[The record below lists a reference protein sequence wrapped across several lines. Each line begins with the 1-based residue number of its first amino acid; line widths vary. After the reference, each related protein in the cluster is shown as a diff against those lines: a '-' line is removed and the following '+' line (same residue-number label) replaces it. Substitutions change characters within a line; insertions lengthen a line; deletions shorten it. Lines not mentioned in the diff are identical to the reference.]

1 MSASSSRIRTP
12 DQRLRVFVSST
23 LRELAPERAAVRAA
37 IDRLAMA
44 PVMFELGARP
54 HPPRDLYR
62 AYLAQSDIFVGVY
75 GDSYG
80 WVAPGEEVSGLE
92 DEYLLAPSSMPRL
105 IYVRA
110 SQHRQERLDG
120 LLQRI
125 RDDDRVAYKA
135 FSTPEELRELVTAD
149 LATLLAERFDE
160 SSGSRT
166 DTPAAAPEP
175 AVAAPAATGLPT
187 ATTRILGRER
197 ELADVIALLTHDGE
211 RLVTLLGP
219 GGIGKTRLSLAVGE
233 QARPAFPDGVFF
245 VDLAPFQEPSQV
257 LPAVAQALGIRD
269 AGDGSLE
276 QKVHTALRGRRTL
289 LLLDNLEQ
297 VVDAANVVR
306 DLVTA
311 VPTLSV
317 LATSRILLRVSG
329 ERTVEVGPLPL
340 PDEQQRSTAQAALDV
355 PSVALFVERARA
367 VKPDFELTD
376 GNVSA
381 VARICEALDGV
392 PLAIELAA
400 ARLRILPPQAL
411 LDRLSH
417 GLPLL
422 TGGSRDLPVRQRT
435 LRSTIE
441 WSTRLLAA
449 PEQELL
455 ARLGVF
461 AGTFTLEAAEWIA
474 EGIDADALD
483 ALGALV
489 DGSLVRQR
497 EEDDRAVFSMLAT
510 VREYAL
516 EELDARGALAEV
528 KDRHARFYLRLAA
541 QAEAELEGAAQRGWV
556 QRLTD
561 DRENVAAAERFLL
574 DEGRFDEAADLAWDL
589 YVYWWVGG
597 SLPSVRAWMQEVLD
611 AGGDLAPHTRAVAL
625 YFTRAISFWQ
635 DADDFLVPGL
645 RESAALFGQTG
656 DASGRALALVSL
668 ALALLA
674 AREPDP
680 AGADAALEEAL
691 LLFRESRDGWGEA
704 FALITL
710 GRVDL
715 LTQHVDRS
723 LERFEESLVV
733 SGRQHDALSRSIGL
747 HHRGWAELLLGRI
760 DAAEQDFED
769 SLAESLGM
777 GHDEGIA
784 YGLEGLV
791 ATSAARGDVQRAGR
805 LLGAS
810 EVVREQ
816 KGLYNAL
823 SFTFHRPAVEAI
835 LAGPGAAAFES
846 SRAAGRELGTTNA
859 VRIALADADD
869 GAREPVARVGA
880 TS

>member
-92 DEYLLAPSSMPRL
+92 DEYLLTPSWMPRL

-125 RDDDRVAYKA
+125 RDDDRAAYKA

-166 DTPAAAPEP
+166 DAP
-175 AVAAPAATGLPT
+175 AVAPAPAEAPPAAGLPV

-197 ELADVIALLTHDGE
+197 ELADVVALLTHDGE

-219 GGIGKTRLSLAVGE
+219 GGIGKTRLALAVAE
-233 QARPAFPDGVFF
+233 QARQAFPDGALF
-245 VDLAPFQEPSQV
+245 VDLAPFQDPSQV

-269 AGDGSLE
+269 AGDGTLE
-276 QKVHTALRGRRTL
+276 EKVRTALRGRRTL

-306 DLVTA
+306 DLVSA

-340 PDEQQRSTAQAALDV
+340 PDEQQQTTAQAALDV

-376 GNVSA
+376 ANVSA
-381 VARICEALDGV
+381 VSRICEALDGV

-441 WSTRLLAA
+441 WSTRLLAP

-461 AGTFTLEAAEWIA
+461 AGGFTLEAAEWIA
-474 EGIDADALD
+474 DGIDADALD

-516 EELDARGALAEV
+516 EELDARGALADV

-541 QAEAELEGAAQRGWV
+541 QAEGELEGAAQRGWV
-556 QRLTD
+556 QRLTE

-574 DEGRFDEAADLAWDL
+574 DERRFDEAADLAWDL

-597 SLPSVRAWMQEVLD
+597 SLPSVRAWMQEALD
-611 AGGDLAPHTRAVAL
+611 TGGDLAPHTRAVAL

-645 RESAALFGQTG
+645 RESAALFGETG

-674 AREPDP
+674 GREPDP

-691 LLFRESRDGWGEA
+691 GLFREARDGWGEA

-747 HHRGWAELLLGRI
+747 HHRGWAELLLGRL

-769 SLAESLGM
+769 SLAESQGM

-846 SRAAGRELGTTNA
+846 SRAAGRELGTSNA
-859 VRIALADADD
+859 VRIALADRD
-869 GAREPVARVGA
+869 GAQQPVVGTGA
-880 TS
+880 TR